1 MPKTIVKESVGAPAT
16 ARLSEEHKLILKVI
30 AALRAECGRV
40 EKGTPL
46 DQAFFQKAVA
56 FIKGYA
62 DRFHHAK
69 EEDLLFPELSAPG
82 VEMHCDPRQQ
92 MLHEHDLGRGFVRG
106 MEAALREGNP
116 AALTENA
123 RGYCGLLEEHIY
135 KEDNILYPMAEDALG
150 PERSAAL
157 SERFAAVDREFADIV
172 KEHLTFAAAA
182 SGR

>member
-1 MPKTIVKESVGAPAT
+1 MATKTETARAT
-16 ARLSEEHKLILKVI
+16 AQLSEEHQTILKVI
-30 AALRAECGRV
+30 VAVRAQCGRAA
-40 EKGTPL
+40 GGAAP
-46 DQAFFQKAVA
+46 DAGFFRKAVD
-56 FIKGYA
+56 FIRGYA